1 MEATG
6 VPAVTGLWDGS
17 PAPHH
22 FIEPNETISQA
33 GEHKLGPLPRHPE
46 APKRELASQ
55 SSQTPPA
62 AFPNPLE
69 FAQTAGKA
77 LAPSTMG
84 GGPVGQPLPRLRVHT
99 GRAPWVHTL
108 PTPLSSPKTPTL
120 FTFPLLVHCSPT
132 SEQRN
137 GHPGSPTWPGR
148 TTKNL
153 TRSRVPR
160 SRAPPS
166 PFPKVPRSK
175 APTIPIP
182 QGLREPC
189 ILDSPESIV
198 SRRDGNFPYS
208 VPPYPGAMAQVSGTS
223 DKHTWFHFYILHSC
237 SF

>member
-6 VPAVTGLWDGS
+6 VPAVTGL
-17 PAPHH
+17 
-22 FIEPNETISQA
+22 NETISQA

-46 APKRELASQ
+46 APKKELASQ
-55 SSQTPPA
+55 SSQTPLPPA

-77 LAPSTMG
+77 LAPS
-84 GGPVGQPLPRLRVHT
+84 GQPLPRLRVHT

-108 PTPLSSPKTPTL
+108 PTPLSSPKTPAL

-166 PFPKVPRSK
+166 PSPRVPRSK
-175 APTIPIP
+175 APTVPIP

-198 SRRDGNFPYS
+198 SRSDGNFPYS